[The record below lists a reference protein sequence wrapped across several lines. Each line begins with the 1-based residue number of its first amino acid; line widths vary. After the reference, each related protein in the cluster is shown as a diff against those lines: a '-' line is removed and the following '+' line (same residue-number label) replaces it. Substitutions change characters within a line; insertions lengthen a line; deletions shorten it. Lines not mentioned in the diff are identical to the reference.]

1 MVETQCDAVDLN
13 LGCPQGIAKKGKYG
27 SWLQDEWDLIADMVS
42 ILHKNLA
49 VPVTVKIRVFTDL
62 EKTIKYAKMIENA
75 GAQMLTVH
83 GRLREQKG
91 QNTGIADWDKI
102 KAVKE
107 AVSIPVI
114 ANGNILYHQDIQK
127 CLDYTGC
134 DGVMTA
140 EGSLYNPAI
149 FSNKY
154 NELPA
159 FTYDMAEEY
168 MDIAKQ
174 VDCRTGLIKGH
185 LFKILQPSLRVHTD
199 LRAKLGKSH
208 TFEDYS
214 AVVAELKGR
223 LIKEFNEQGEEDFQ
237 GQLDDKGIRKYAH
250 WRCQPYVRPEG
261 SENNAK
267 SKKEN
272 KQEKKREATEQIDS
286 EKDVKKLKQ
295 DDQVQDQEQEQQQQ

>member
-1 MVETQCDAVDLN
+1 
-13 LGCPQGIAKKGKYG
+13 
-27 SWLQDEWDLIADMVS
+27 
-42 ILHKNLA
+42 
-49 VPVTVKIRVFTDL
+49 
-62 EKTIKYAKMIENA
+62 
-75 GAQMLTVH
+75 
-83 GRLREQKG
+83 LREQKG

-114 ANGNILYHQDIQK
+114 ANGNILYHEDIQK

-154 NELPA
+154 NKLPA

-214 AVVAELKGR
+214 AIVAELKGR
-223 LIKEFNEQGEEDFQ
+223 LIKEFNEQGEDDFQ

-250 WRCQPYVRPEG
+250 WRCQPYIRPEG
-261 SENNAK
+261 PENNAK
-267 SKKEN
+267 SKKEKKQEKKQEEEKQQEEKQQEE
-272 KQEKKREATEQIDS
+272 KQEKKREATEQLDS

-295 DDQVQDQEQEQQQQ
+295 DDQEQQQQ